1 MIEWDICLPERRKIL
16 LPIIF
21 QIPSR
26 NWKSKNSTEY
36 FRKKWQKFSS
46 IEITEKKNIREWK
59 SWQLQGSVHARTWRG
74 RMEKFRYTLGDSMQN
89 WKLTVETARAR
100 RKVFAESFLK
110 NRIGSTARVQNVGY
124 GNFIGSVRHLN
135 RMSRI
140 SKGAGRWNKE

>member
-46 IEITEKKNIREWK
+46 IEITEKKISASGNLDNCKKVYTREHGVDGWK
-59 SWQLQGSVHARTWRG
+59 NSDTPSEILCKIGNWRSK
-74 RMEKFRYTLGDSMQN
+74 R
-89 WKLTVETARAR
+89 RAR
-100 RKVFAESFLK
+100 DGKFSLKVFRK
-110 NRIGSTARVQNVGY
+110 
-124 GNFIGSVRHLN
+124 IGSVRLHEYKTSA
-135 RMSRI
+135 MATSSEASAI
-140 SKGAGRWNKE
+140 

>member
-1 MIEWDICLPERRKIL
+1 MPSGTTKNSPTNNFPNPLSKLEIEKFDRIFPEKMAKIL
-16 LPIIF
+16 ID
-21 QIPSR
+21 R
-26 NWKSKNSTEY
+26 NYRE
-36 FRKKWQKFSS
+36 
-46 IEITEKKNIREWK
+46 KNIREWK
-59 SWQLQGSVHARTWRG
+59 SWQLQESVHARTWRG

-100 RKVFAESFLK
+100 RKVFAESFPK